1 MKHCRCFGNRCNCPS
16 LPFCIVIKGFIL
28 ILSVILIFNFILENS
43 SIYYK
48 TNNLLKPRLY
58 FMRLSTTDLYLVQGE
73 VYHLKL
79 HALNKRVTF
88 TTTNFRVASVNFH
101 GRIYALQPGKA
112 FVLAKVGKR
121 TLKCRVH
128 VIELSRS
135 TITIKQGKSIRLS
148 IRGTNS
154 FVRWKSANSRVA
166 GVTMFGQVT
175 GKKKGSTI
183 IYARVKGKT
192 LKCIVKIQ

>member
-1 MKHCRCFGNRCNCPS
+1 MKHCWRSRSHCNQPS
-16 LPFCIVIKGFIL
+16 FLLCILIKGFIL
-28 ILSVILIFNFILENS
+28 ILSVVLIFGFIIQNS

-58 FMRLSTTDLYLVQGE
+58 FMRLSASDLYLVKGE

-128 VIELSRS
+128 VIELSRN
-135 TITIKQGKSIRLS
+135 TITINRGRSTKLS

-154 FVRWKSANSRVA
+154 YVRWKSANPRVA
-166 GVTMFGQVT
+166 SVSMFGRVT
-175 GKKKGSTI
+175 GKKKGRTV
-183 IYARVKGKT
+183 IYATVKGKT
-192 LKCIVKIQ
+192 MKCIVKIQ